1 MDIFADELK
10 ELIDEVKDQ
19 YGRLPNEVRLLFEK
33 KQLDILANEPMVDDI
48 KDTQRDLRIIFT
60 KAWSSQIDGVRL
72 FEQMNKL
79 SRSIAL
85 RYREGR
91 VILSI
96 PKSKKQLELSILAL
110 MASKKISQPNEV

>member
-1 MDIFADELK
+1 MRLC
-10 ELIDEVKDQ
+10 LIAPIPPP
-19 YGRLPNEVRLLFEK
+19 YGGIANWTRLISEHIEK

-110 MASKKISQPNEV
+110 MASKKISQSNEV